1 MNIAAKYDRAAARW
15 DSKLSQ
21 LGYTHAYRQLLQP
34 HTNASHPVLD
44 VGTGTGGF
52 ASAWL
57 SEGGSRD
64 LTLLDPSG
72 RMLSKAQDR
81 IKGAGAL
88 PRIVQSTLER
98 FDPDTRFGTVLA
110 AHVIEHCLDSADA
123 FVRMASWLSPGG
135 QLIIVASKPH
145 WCNWLIW
152 LRYRHN
158 WFDASQIA
166 ALAHNA
172 GLTRTDTHDFTAGPP
187 GRTSRGYIFTKPKK
201 EEPCSSHMLHLK

>member
-1 MNIAAKYDRAAARW
+1 MDIAAKYDRAAARW
-15 DSKLSQ
+15 DEKLSQ
-21 LGYTHAYRQLLQP
+21 LGYAHAYRQLLQP

-64 LTLLDPSG
+64 LTLLDLSSH
-72 RMLSKAQDR
+72 MLAKAR
-81 IKGAGAL
+81 ARLEGAGTI
-88 PRIVQSTLER
+88 PRIVQSSLER
-98 FDPDTRFGTVLA
+98 FDPDTRFGTILV
-110 AHVIEHCLDSADA
+110 AHVIEHCADPADA
-123 FVRMASWLSPGG
+123 FIRMASWLSPRG
-135 QLIIVASKPH
+135 QLILVASKPH